1 MFGGLDKK
9 MEEIKRNRLKRC
21 IGSLSTAFIMPLL
34 LLVVSGAI
42 QSKYSILVVF
52 ACFAPL
58 FSVNALQEY
67 MQYRQLGHNIQL
79 REIGKYVYA
88 EIDLIMQEHPHGTF
102 SVRCRRIETIE
113 GERDY
118 FTSEV
123 YDTREYYFPIKAGD
137 VIPVYL
143 NPDDPD
149 DYFVDI
155 VGK

>member
-1 MFGGLDKK
+1 MNMY
-9 MEEIKRNRLKRC
+9 ME
-21 IGSLSTAFIMPLL
+21 
-34 LLVVSGAI
+34 
-42 QSKYSILVVF
+42 F
-52 ACFAPL
+52 ACYAPL
-58 FSVNALQEY
+58 FSINALQEY

-123 YDTREYYFPIKAGD
+123 YDTREYYFPIKVGE

-143 NPDDPD
+143 NPDDPN